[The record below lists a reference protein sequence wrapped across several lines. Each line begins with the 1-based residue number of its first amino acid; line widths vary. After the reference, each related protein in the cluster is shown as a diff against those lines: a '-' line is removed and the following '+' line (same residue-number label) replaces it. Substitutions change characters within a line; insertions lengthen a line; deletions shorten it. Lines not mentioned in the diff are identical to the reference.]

1 MNRNSILN
9 REFELF
15 FTGNYPKVK
24 SFALRIL
31 MSEQDAEDV
40 AQDMFMKLLTLPE
53 IWQDEE
59 VADKYLFTM
68 TRNHIFNLIKRKG
81 IERKYQEEL
90 IVRGK
95 LIEEFGLEK
104 ELYAKELELMAI
116 HTIEQMPEQRKRI
129 FKMSRYEGKSNAEIS
144 ESTSLSVR
152 TVERHIYL
160 ALAELKKKLL
170 LLVF

>member
-1 MNRNSILN
+1 
-9 REFELF
+9 
-15 FTGNYPKVK
+15 
-24 SFALRIL
+24 
-31 MSEQDAEDV
+31 
-40 AQDMFMKLLTLPE
+40 
-53 IWQDEE
+53 
-59 VADKYLFTM
+59 M

>member
-53 IWQDEE
+53 I
-59 VADKYLFTM
+59 
-68 TRNHIFNLIKRKG
+68 
-81 IERKYQEEL
+81 
-90 IVRGK
+90 
-95 LIEEFGLEK
+95 
-104 ELYAKELELMAI
+104 
-116 HTIEQMPEQRKRI
+116 
-129 FKMSRYEGKSNAEIS
+129 
-144 ESTSLSVR
+144 
-152 TVERHIYL
+152 
-160 ALAELKKKLL
+160 
-170 LLVF
+170 